1 LGRTPVG
8 PATATGGKENPV
20 SEEDVS
26 SDAVIM
32 GDLSKIPLPDPASS
46 TPLEI
51 HETERVPPAPL
62 WAMKDRRHFF
72 GLPGHGDALRIRD
85 SLGDGDATV
94 YFIDDGRTHCVVGR
108 RVGQPPDG
116 CVYCLVGRIKLD
128 RYEALADGTVAVNEA
143 FSDAHDVS
151 LCGVFE
157 DESEASEV
165 ILVHH
170 YAHASDVP
178 AEYLPPS
185 PFIDFPDDLPT
196 DY

>member
-1 LGRTPVG
+1 MPCAYGTPW
-8 PATATGGKENPV
+8 ARATGP
-20 SEEDVS
+20 STS
-26 SDAVIM
+26 STTGART
-32 GDLSKIPLPDPASS
+32 ASS
-46 TPLEI
+46 GEGSASHLTAAS
-51 HETERVPPAPL
+51 TAS
-62 WAMKDRRHFF
+62 WAGSSSIVTRN
-72 GLPGHGDALRIRD
+72 
-85 SLGDGDATV
+85 
-94 YFIDDGRTHCVVGR
+94 
-108 RVGQPPDG
+108 
-116 CVYCLVGRIKLD
+116 
-128 RYEALADGTVAVNEA
+128 LANGTVAVTEA

-157 DESEASEV
+157 DESDASEV